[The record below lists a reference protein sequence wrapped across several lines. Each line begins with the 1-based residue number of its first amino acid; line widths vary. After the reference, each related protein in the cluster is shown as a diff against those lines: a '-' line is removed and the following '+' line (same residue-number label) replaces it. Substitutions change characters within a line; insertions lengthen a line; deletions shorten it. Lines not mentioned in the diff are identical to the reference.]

1 MSPGVGPRDKM
12 PTELYKSDTPSPP
25 PNKVTIQLRED
36 KTTWKNDGVS
46 IPALEEMQDKDF

>member
-12 PTELYKSDTPSPP
+12 PTELYKSDTPSP